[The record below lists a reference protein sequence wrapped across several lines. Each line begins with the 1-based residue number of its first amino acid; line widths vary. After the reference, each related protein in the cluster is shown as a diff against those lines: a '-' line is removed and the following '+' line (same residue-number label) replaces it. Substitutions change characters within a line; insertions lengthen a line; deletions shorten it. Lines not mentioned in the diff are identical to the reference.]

1 VLVEYVR
8 GDMVESRHR
17 GAAVIIDSNGNVIE
31 KWGDVARP
39 IYARSALKPIQ
50 AIPLVESGAAE
61 AFALSDVE
69 VALACASHG
78 GEPRHVE
85 TVSRWLNKIGLS
97 VADLECGAH
106 PPSYAPAAAALVAA
120 GEKPTALSN
129 NC

>member
-1 VLVEYVR
+1 MDGHNHGPRETSDPVLVEYVR

-106 PPSYAPAAAALVAA
+106 PPSYAPAA
-120 GEKPTALSN
+120 
-129 NC
+129 